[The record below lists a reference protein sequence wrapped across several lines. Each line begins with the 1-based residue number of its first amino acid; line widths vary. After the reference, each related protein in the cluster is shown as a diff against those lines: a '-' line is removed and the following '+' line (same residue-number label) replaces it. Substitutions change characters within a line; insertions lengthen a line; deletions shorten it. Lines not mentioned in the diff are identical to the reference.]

1 MKQTINKYQFQD
13 AFKAVRP
20 DNFSYE
26 AVDLLS
32 DYFEEYEK
40 DTGEELELDV
50 IAICCD
56 FSEDSVQNIID
67 NYTIDVSG
75 CDGEEEIK
83 QAVIEYIFDSTAYI
97 GETEKG
103 LVYQQF

>member
-1 MKQTINKYQFQD
+1 MKQQIY
-13 AFKAVRP
+13 
-20 DNFSYE
+20 
-26 AVDLLS
+26 LLF

-56 FSEDSVQNIID
+56 FSEDSVANIIE
-67 NYTIDVSG
+67 NYGVDISE
-75 CDGEEEIK
+75 CDGEDEIK
-83 QAVIEYIFDSTAYI
+83 QAVIEYLFDETGYL
-97 GETEKG
+97 GETSTG

>member
-1 MKQTINKYQFQD
+1 MKQTIDKYQFHRE
-13 AFKAVRP
+13 FELMRP

-26 AVDLLS
+26 AIDLLF

-56 FSEDSVQNIID
+56 FSEDSVANIIE
-67 NYTIDVSG
+67 NYGVDISE
-75 CDGEEEIK
+75 CDGEDEIK
-83 QAVIEYIFDSTAYI
+83 HAVIEYLFDETGYL
-97 GETEKG
+97 GETSTG

>member
-1 MKQTINKYQFQD
+1 MKQTINKTQFHD
-13 AFKAVRP
+13 AFQALRP

-40 DTGEELELDV
+40 DTGEEIELDV

-56 FSEDSVQNIID
+56 FSEDSVQIIID
-67 NYTIDVSG
+67 NYSIDVTE
-75 CDGEEEIK
+75 CDGEGEIK
-83 QAVIEYIFDSTAYI
+83 QAVIEYLFDHTSYV
-97 GETEKG
+97 GETSTG